1 VNNLIRYSAPR
12 LVLAETFLQCLALRP
27 LQPQSFL
34 PDIGFF
40 SRSDRPFPLDFAKP
54 QTLNGRLF
62 SLDFVG
68 DPNGCLARMRAACGG
83 LGEEEARTQAA
94 KFAFW
99 ASRKGRSEA
108 DEALRAR
115 FRRSLSHAITHK
127 SSTLPKEEA
136 DRL

>member
-1 VNNLIRYSAPR
+1 MN
-12 LVLAETFLQCLALRP
+12 
-27 LQPQSFL
+27 
-34 PDIGFF
+34 
-40 SRSDRPFPLDFAKP
+40 FAKP